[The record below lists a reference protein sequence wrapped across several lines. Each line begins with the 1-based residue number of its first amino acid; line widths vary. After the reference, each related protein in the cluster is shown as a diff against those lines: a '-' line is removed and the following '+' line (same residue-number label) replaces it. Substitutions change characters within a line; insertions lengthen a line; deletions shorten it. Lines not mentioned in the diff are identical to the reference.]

1 MSRTPRPDGV
11 AGAATPRDVEHGPPP
26 RTGNADRFPGTASFP
41 WLSPQKITIPDRV
54 PGYVHRAE
62 LVSRAMPDQ
71 RRLTVL
77 QAAAGFGKTTLLAEC
92 ARRLRGQGV
101 AVAYVSLDEHE
112 TPASLDASLA
122 FACDSAGT
130 TVEMPDTGETPIA
143 GAPRL
148 AAVARSIQ
156 SHGRPFCIAVD
167 GLELLAQPAAIAT
180 LEFLL
185 HRGPPNLHL
194 ALAGREMPNGLN
206 MGSALLEG
214 RAEIIGTEELRFSR
228 PETARF
234 FGLRLSRR
242 ALSREI
248 DRTAGWPFALRLG
261 VAGVGDR
268 REWRSGA
275 ADVAGN
281 WIESRLFA
289 QLAARD
295 RELVLDLGLFAW
307 FDERLLDEVLGP
319 ASRMSLRAMPALE
332 GLLERT
338 TAGTSE
344 RWQLH
349 ALVRDHCAARRLR
362 EDPGRF
368 ALVHRRIARALADR
382 GETVAAMRH
391 AARGSD
397 PVLAGD
403 ILLRAGGVRLW
414 LRQGVAQYE
423 DAARLLTTEAVAGS
437 ARLKLVRCAALVLSG
452 RPAEAQ
458 DVHAEASRSGPA
470 GEDLEYAADDCIVRA
485 AMAIYGGDPAG
496 SVRLREALSDSA
508 RIARSPRLDAA
519 TRGYF
524 EYGRC
529 VLHFL
534 RGEFDPALERL
545 ARAREL
551 APGNPYIAFY
561 GGVLRG
567 QIDFLGGRV
576 EDAESSYG
584 DARRIARKYF
594 MQDPVAA
601 TACNVALAE
610 LEVECDRSPGVVQ
623 PGVRQAL
630 TTRGVPFSYFATA
643 VNVFVD
649 RQWRAGR
656 AEDAVPTMDDLL
668 GRARASGQAAFARL
682 LAARQASLLVVAG
695 RVDDAESLWRREGLP
710 ERTASCVEPGTQGM
724 RELEAVAEARAR
736 MLVAAKRYEEARGLL
751 CALGTAAAARS
762 WRRTQ
767 MRALALSVLLE
778 HRAGDSAA
786 CVRRL
791 TTYLGLFRKA
801 PYAWPLL
808 REGAACVDALGTFL
822 RLSADSPLCPAGRGL
837 LAAAHARQGTPEL
850 SLSEREREI
859 LGQLPGQL
867 IKQVAADLGLS
878 VHGVRYHLR
887 KLFSKFDVSTRA
899 ELLRRA
905 EDAGLISRP

>member
-1 MSRTPRPDGV
+1 MRRTPGADVV
-11 AGAATPRDVEHGPPP
+11 ARAATPREVEPGSP
-26 RTGNADRFPGTASFP
+26 RQPGNADRFSGTASFP
-41 WLSPQKITIPDRV
+41 WVLSQKITIPDRV

-77 QAAAGFGKTTLLAEC
+77 KAAAGFGKTTLLAEC
-92 ARRLRGQGV
+92 ARRLRGHGV

-112 TPASLDASLA
+112 TPASLDAYLA
-122 FACDSAGT
+122 YACDRAGT
-130 TVEMPDTGETPIA
+130 TVEMPDAEETPLA

-148 AAVARSIQ
+148 AAVVRSIQ
-156 SHGRPFCIAVD
+156 SLDRPFCIAVD
-167 GLELLAQPAAIAT
+167 GLELLVQPAMIAT

-206 MGSALLEG
+206 IGSALLDG

-228 PETARF
+228 PEIARF

-248 DRTAGWPFALRLG
+248 NRTAGWPFALRLSLTG
-261 VAGVGDR
+261 GGHR
-268 REWRSGA
+268 REWHSGA

-289 QLAARD
+289 QLPASD

-307 FDERLLDEVLGP
+307 FDERLLDEILGP
-319 ASRMSLRAMPALE
+319 ANRMRLRAMPVLE

-338 TAGTSE
+338 TTETSE

-349 ALVRDHCAARRLR
+349 ALVRDHCAAQRLQ

-368 ALVHRRIARALADR
+368 ALIHQRIARTLADR
-382 GETVAAMRH
+382 AETVAAMRH

-397 PVLAGD
+397 PFLAGD

-423 DAARLLTTEAVAGS
+423 DAVRLLTTEAVAGS
-437 ARLKLVRCAALVLSG
+437 ARLKLVRCAALVLQG
-452 RPAEAQ
+452 RPAEAG
-458 DVHAEASRSGPA
+458 DIYAEVCRSEPA
-470 GEDLEYAADDCIVRA
+470 EDDPEYAVDDCIVRA
-485 AMAIYGGDPAG
+485 AMGIYGGDRVG
-496 SVRLREALSDSA
+496 SVRLREVLSDSA
-508 RIARSPRLDAA
+508 RIAQSSRLDAA
-519 TRGYF
+519 TRSYF

-534 RGEFDPALERL
+534 GGEFDPALERL
-545 ARAREL
+545 ATAREL
-551 APGNPYIAFY
+551 APDNPYIEFY

-567 QIDFLGGRV
+567 QLDFLRGRV
-576 EDAESSYG
+576 ESAESNYA

-610 LEVECDRSPGVVQ
+610 LEVECNRSSAVEP

-649 RQWRAGR
+649 CQWRAGR
-656 AEDAVPTMDDLL
+656 AEEAIPTMDDLL

-710 ERTASCVEPGTQGM
+710 ERTASCLESSTQGM

-736 MLVAAKRYEEARGLL
+736 MLIVAKRYEEARGLL
-751 CALGTAAAARS
+751 RALGTAAVARS
-762 WRRTQ
+762 WQRTQ

-786 CVRRL
+786 CGRRL
-791 TTYLGLFRKA
+791 TAYLGLFCRA

-808 REGAACVDALGTFL
+808 REGAVGVDALRAFL
-822 RLSADSPLCPAGRGL
+822 RLHADSPLCPAGRSL
-837 LAAAHARQGTPEL
+837 LAAAHAQQGTPEL

-859 LGQLPGQL
+859 LGQLPGQQ
-867 IKQVAADLGLS
+867 IKQVAASLGLS

-905 EDAGLISRP
+905 EDTGLISRP

>member
-1 MSRTPRPDGV
+1 MGRTPGADVV
-11 AGAATPRDVEHGPPP
+11 ARAAAPLDVEPGSP
-26 RTGNADRFPGTASFP
+26 RQIGNADRFSGTASFS
-41 WLSPQKITIPDRV
+41 WLLSQKITIPDRV

-77 QAAAGFGKTTLLAEC
+77 KAAAGFGKTTLLAEC

-112 TPASLDASLA
+112 TPASLDAYLA

-130 TVEMPDTGETPIA
+130 TVEMPDARDTPVA

-156 SHGRPFCIAVD
+156 SLDRPFCIAVD

-185 HRGPPNLHL
+185 QRGPPNLHL
-194 ALAGREMPNGLN
+194 ALAGREMPDGLN

-228 PETARF
+228 PEMARF

-248 DRTAGWPFALRLG
+248 DRTAGWPFALRLSL
-261 VAGVGDR
+261 AGVGHR
-268 REWRSGA
+268 REWRSDA

-289 QLAARD
+289 QLAASD

-319 ASRMSLRAMPALE
+319 ANRMRLRAMPVLE

-338 TAGTSE
+338 TTETSE

-362 EDPGRF
+362 ENPGRF
-368 ALVHRRIARALADR
+368 ALIHRRIARALADR
-382 GETVAAMRH
+382 AETVAAMRH
-391 AARGSD
+391 A
-397 PVLAGD
+397 V
-403 ILLRAGGVRLW
+403 
-414 LRQGVAQYE
+414 
-423 DAARLLTTEAVAGS
+423 RLLTTEAVARS

-452 RPAEAQ
+452 RPAEAG
-458 DVHAEASRSGPA
+458 DVYAEVSRSEPA
-470 GEDLEYAADDCIVRA
+470 EDDLEYVVDDCIVRA
-485 AMAIYGGDPAG
+485 AMGIYGGDPVG
-496 SVRLREALSDSA
+496 SVRLREVLSDSA
-508 RIARSPRLDAA
+508 RMARSPRLGAA

-534 RGEFDPALERL
+534 AGEFDPALERL
-545 ARAREL
+545 ATAREL
-551 APGNPYIAFY
+551 APDNPYIEFY
-561 GGVLRG
+561 GRVLRG
-567 QIDFLGGRV
+567 QLDFLRGRV
-576 EDAESSYG
+576 ESAESNYA

-610 LEVECDRSPGVVQ
+610 LEVECNRSSGVEP

-649 RQWRAGR
+649 CQWRAGR
-656 AEDAVPTMDDLL
+656 AEEAIPTMDDLL
-668 GRARASGQAAFARL
+668 GRARASGQGAFARL

-710 ERTASCVEPGTQGM
+710 ERTASCVESSTQSM

-837 LAAAHARQGTPEL
+837 LAAAHVRQGTPEL
-850 SLSEREREI
+850 LLSEREREI